1 MREPVARRLRVAL
14 SAALTVAATTT
25 TMAIAAPVPET
36 ARLQDTARRAD
47 DAPARRVRTGN
58 QTPWIYINHY
68 ITNYALDI
76 DVAAYDPDGS
86 VVHLVVDFGD
96 GATASVAGNQIIAQ
110 HVYAAAGTY
119 TITVTALDNS
129 GGYSVGTRSVWIS
142 GGDST

>member
-1 MREPVARRLRVAL
+1 MREFVARHLRAAL
-14 SAALTVAATTT
+14 SVALTVAATT
-25 TMAIAAPVPET
+25 AVAAPQT
-36 ARLQDTARRAD
+36 AHVQDTARRAD
-47 DAPARRVRTGN
+47 DAPARLVRTSN

-76 DVAAYDPDGS
+76 TVAAYDPDGS

-96 GATASVAGNQIIAQ
+96 GTTASIAGNEIVTQ
-110 HVYAAAGTY
+110 HVYAASGTY

-142 GGDST
+142 GSDST